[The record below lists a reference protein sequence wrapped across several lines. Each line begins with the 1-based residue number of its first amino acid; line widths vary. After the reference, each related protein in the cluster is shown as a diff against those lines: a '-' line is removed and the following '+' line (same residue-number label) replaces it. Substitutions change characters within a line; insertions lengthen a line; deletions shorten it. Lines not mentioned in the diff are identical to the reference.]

1 MFNTRLALK
10 NLSRHKRRNLITI
23 FVIGFAFFGYL
34 FAESIMTG
42 MEEMSF
48 DNIKDFE
55 TGDIQIANPE
65 YWQEREDFPLD
76 NLMEW
81 DDNFEELIIQTPGVE
96 GISPEMRFSALLNNG
111 IDEMGVIGLG
121 IIPESYN
128 QVFRTKNYFIE
139 GSINTLNEKKAVIG
153 QRLAELMDLK
163 IDDYIILLV
172 RTKED
177 NFNTIDVEI
186 GGIIRTLNPVLNSTI
201 VLLPLNLVQDGLNV
215 GNGVTRVS
223 LRISFNQNHEE
234 VIINSL
240 SNKFHKE
247 NLPLS
252 VYSWRES
259 ARNVIA
265 LGASKKNGIAAIMSV
280 VLLIGMVGIVNNVI
294 LSSLERTSEIGMM
307 KALGMMEWE
316 IVFVFMVEATGIG
329 ILGGLLGCLLGFIG
343 VKWLVNNGLSFT
355 KIMGEGLDWSQ
366 YGVPIL
372 DRIYGVW
379 NYPAFAYIFFLGV
392 IVAMVSSILPSYWAA
407 HKDPVEAI
415 YHR

>member
-34 FAESIMTG
+34 FAESIMSG

-177 NFNTIDVEI
+177 TFNTIDVEI

-343 VKWLVNNGLSFT
+343 VNWLVNNGLSFT